1 MEPLYKLIDSDVHS
15 LARSDAKLVFS
26 VTADQ
31 KDIKE
36 IGRLRHRVWTGEGI
50 YVPDFEGSE
59 SGCWLDELDAYSTH
73 FIVKSENKIIA
84 AARLSFHA
92 QAISVPDYEWLTPM
106 HSVLIE
112 PCVSLNR
119 LVVDSEF
126 RGRGIA
132 RKLDCIRLN
141 HADKKLAK
149 TAVVIGV
156 GYSRVKALEALG
168 FKLSHYL
175 PEGNGLMQPE
185 HPLGA
190 LYLSL

>member
-1 MEPLYKLIDSDVHS
+1 M
-15 LARSDAKLVFS
+15 
-26 VTADQ
+26 
-31 KDIKE
+31 
-36 IGRLRHRVWTGEGI
+36 
-50 YVPDFEGSE
+50 
-59 SGCWLDELDAYSTH
+59 
-73 FIVKSENKIIA
+73 KSENKIIA

-149 TAVVIGV
+149 TVHRESMDKCRHSASSV
-156 GYSRVKALEALG
+156 SLT
-168 FKLSHYL
+168 
-175 PEGNGLMQPE
+175 
-185 HPLGA
+185 
-190 LYLSL
+190 LSLQVSLLRVSVTV